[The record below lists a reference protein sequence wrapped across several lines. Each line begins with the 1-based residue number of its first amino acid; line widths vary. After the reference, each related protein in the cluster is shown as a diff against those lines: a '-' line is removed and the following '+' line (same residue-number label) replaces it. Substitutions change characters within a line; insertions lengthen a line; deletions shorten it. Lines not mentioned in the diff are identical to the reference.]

1 MTRTKATVRRINAPS
16 FLVATGQRIGNKNFL
31 NRKHARFKT
40 KLFLPQQKHMEVT
53 KMVEWYVK

>member
-1 MTRTKATVRRINAPS
+1 MTRTKATVRRINTPS

-31 NRKHARFKT
+31 NRKNAM
-40 KLFLPQQKHMEVT
+40 FLPQQKQMEVT